1 MKTWIRHFLPFGLV
15 RASQLASEFAR
26 LGLKR
31 SHALRRQAGWRLQ
44 SLNLNLLPTGAL
56 AGPPATVVDVGANTG
71 DWSAGLLNFYTPD
84 RLICVEPDPKLASNL
99 RDRFAALSAV
109 RVFERAVGSTA
120 GSGELKVMEDPVF
133 NSLRQPTGHVRDLY
147 PSTFRVLETVQ
158 VEVQTLDT
166 LLADVPRVKLL
177 KIDVQGFERE
187 VLAGAAAVLRR
198 TDFVLMEVNFKPHY
212 EGEAG
217 FFELDTIMQRH
228 GFAIG
233 NYSGPKG
240 GKREA
245 LYADVLYLRP
255 ES

>member
-26 LGLKR
+26 LGLAR

-44 SLNLNLLPTGAL
+44 SLNLNLLPTEAL

-84 RLICVEPDPKLASNL
+84 RLICVEPDPKLAAGL
-99 RDRFAALSAV
+99 RDRFAARSTV
-109 RVFERAVGSTA
+109 QVVERAVGSTPGTA
-120 GSGELKVMEDPVF
+120 ELKMMEDSVC
-133 NSLRQPTGHVRDLY
+133 NSLRQPTELMKGIY
-147 PSTFRVLETVQ
+147 PSPFRVIETVQ
-158 VEVQTLDT
+158 VEVQTLDA

-187 VLAGAAAVLRR
+187 VLEGAAAVLRR

-212 EGEAG
+212 DGEAG
-217 FFELDTIMQRH
+217 FLELDTIMQRR

-233 NYSGPKG
+233 NYSAPKG